1 MGVDASMEGDV
12 LLALVGA
19 RIKELRNQKK
29 LSQVQLAEKAESQD
43 TYIGEIERGSRN
55 ISLKMLAK
63 IADALEVS
71 VVELL
76 DFRGIKEDEMP
87 QKQQVVEIVKAELGA
102 RSLEDVRLVQ
112 RMISDMFQTIDN
124 QYHHR
129 K

>member
-1 MGVDASMEGDV
+1 
-12 LLALVGA
+12 
-19 RIKELRNQKK
+19 
-29 LSQVQLAEKAESQD
+29 
-43 TYIGEIERGSRN
+43 
-55 ISLKMLAK
+55 MLAK

-87 QKQQVVEIVKAELGA
+87 QKQQVVEIVKAKLET

-112 RMISDMFQTIDN
+112 RMISDIFQTIDN
-124 QYHHR
+124 QYHR

>member
-1 MGVDASMEGDV
+1 MEGDV

-29 LSQVQLAEKAESQD
+29 MSQVQLAERAESQD

-87 QKQQVVEIVKAELGA
+87 QKQQVVEIVKAKLET

-112 RMISDMFQTIDN
+112 RMISDMLQTIDN
-124 QYHHR
+124 QYNR

>member
-1 MGVDASMEGDV
+1 MEGDV

-29 LSQVQLAEKAESQD
+29 LSQVQLAERAESQD

-87 QKQQVVEIVKAELGA
+87 QKQQLVEIVKAKLET
-102 RSLEDVRLVQ
+102 RSHEDVRLVQ
-112 RMISDMFQTIDN
+112 RIINDLFQTIDN
-124 QYHHR
+124 QYLQ